1 MRNAKDNTQKQDSK
15 AFKQSFAR
23 ALGWYNKAVAALE
36 VAVENGDTWYEKALS
51 GARAGEKRCQQE
63 VTPC

>member
-1 MRNAKDNTQKQDSK
+1 MLRTTRKSK
-15 AFKQSFAR
+15 SKTVKRLSKSFER
-23 ALGWYNKAVAALE
+23 ALEWYNKAVAALE

-51 GARAGEKRCQQE
+51 GARVGEKRCQQE